1 MTEICNKSR
10 QFGDTTDKSRRSGDT
25 ADMSRRSGDT
35 ADMSRRSGDTADTS
49 RRSGDRTNRT
59 SFAARSAALVWIL
72 LALMAACATKPP
84 ARLDDYHIVDCELLG
99 QTIRIGTGMAT
110 TGRARAL
117 RTSANDCAI
126 RGGYFVEPDQ
136 ANYQTA
142 LKVWLPLAESGDLN
156 AQLYMGQI
164 YEKGLGQAPDAEAAQ
179 RWYQRAADRGFAP
192 AQTALAMLYEQGK
205 IGGAPDL
212 MKALSLYRKA
222 ANLNEGLRME
232 SDVLAREA
240 QIKLL
245 QTELESERARAND
258 ALEKLRRKN
267 IELDES
273 VRELQSQLQSAR
285 TDAQRQSAQAA
296 LQLTQTTQQNTAA
309 EITQLQAQ
317 TQGVNNAIADLQK
330 DQPNTTARAND
341 ISIQLLEPASLAMRG
356 LLAVPIERSA
366 QQVRVSAKV
375 TSAQKIVFISING
388 TPISIDEAGVVR
400 ANVQLKTSPTL
411 VEIFAKNASG
421 QEAKL
426 PFVLTAKDLMPPP
439 QTFAAQ
445 SNSFGNYHALVI
457 GNENYQYWEPL
468 QSPLDDA
475 EAVAEVL
482 KRKYGFKVTLL
493 KNATRSQVFRS
504 LANYRKSLKENDNLL
519 IYYSGHGSWDSANQQ
534 GYWIPIDGTKDDIS
548 NYISAT
554 DITDQLSV
562 IPARQVLV
570 VADACYSGVLVK
582 SVAEQAIAAEN
593 RNLQLDQLAQLK
605 SRKAM
610 SSGNIRQVLDGGAGK
625 HSIFAKQFLDALEN
639 RNQPFP
645 ARELYAEI
653 APRVKEAAEGF
664 GEQQEPQYG
673 QLRLSGHVGGDF
685 VFRVQ

>member
-1 MTEICNKSR
+1 
-10 QFGDTTDKSRRSGDT
+10 
-25 ADMSRRSGDT
+25 MSNQAPFVVRLLVLIWI
-35 ADMSRRSGDTADTS
+35 AL
-49 RRSGDRTNRT
+49 
-59 SFAARSAALVWIL
+59 AAL
-72 LALMAACATKPP
+72 AACATKPP

-126 RGGYFVEPDQ
+126 RGGYFAEPDQ

-164 YEKGLGQAPDAEAAQ
+164 YEKGLGQQPDAEAAQ

-205 IGGAPDL
+205 IGGAPDA
-212 MKALSLYRKA
+212 MKALALYRKA
-222 ANLNEGLRME
+222 ANLNEGLRLE
-232 SDVLAREA
+232 SDVTAREQ
-240 QIKLL
+240 QIKSLEAEL
-245 QTELESERARAND
+245 QRERARAD
-258 ALEKLRRKN
+258 TELEKLRRKN

-273 VRELQSQLQSAR
+273 VRKLQQQLQSAR
-285 TDAQRQSAQAA
+285 SEAQIQAA
-296 LQLTQTTQQNTAA
+296 KVALSLAQSNQQKNAADMQQLQLESKNTAS
-309 EITQLQAQ
+309 
-317 TQGVNNAIADLQK
+317 AIADLQK
-330 DQPNTTARAND
+330 DRPNMTSTSASANE
-341 ISIQLLEPASLAMRG
+341 INIQLLEPASLAMRG
-356 LLAVPIERSA
+356 LLAVPVERSA
-366 QQVRVSAKV
+366 EQIRVSAKV
-375 TSAQKIVFISING
+375 TSAQKIAFVSING
-388 TPISIDEAGVVR
+388 TRISIDDAGIVR
-400 ANVQLKTSPTL
+400 ANVQLKNSATL
-411 VEIFAKNASG
+411 VEILAKDALG
-421 QEAKL
+421 REAKL

-439 QTFAAQ
+439 QTFAAKE
-445 SNSFGNYHALVI
+445 NSFGNYHALII
-457 GNENYQYWEPL
+457 GNENYQYWDAL

-475 EAVAEVL
+475 ESVAEIL
-482 KRKYGFKVTLL
+482 QRKYRFKVTLL
-493 KNATRSQVFRS
+493 KNATRNQVFRA
-504 LANYRKSLKENDNLL
+504 LANYRKTLKENDNLL

-534 GYWIPIDGTKDDIS
+534 GYWIPIDGAKDDIS

-593 RNLQLDQLAQLK
+593 RSQQLDQLAQLK

-625 HSIFAKQFLDALEN
+625 HSIFAKQFLDALE
-639 RNQPFP
+639 RRDSAFP

-653 APRVKEAAEGF
+653 APRVQEAAEGF

-685 VFRVQ
+685 VFRVQP